1 MHRVSG
7 GGGGGTRMQW
17 RRTRRTTLLLLA
29 AAAAAACFAG
39 YKTSR
44 GIRGTM
50 EERGGGGGVLEIE
63 WVKVAGNAGGKRRGN
78 FASSLLE
85 TDKIAD
91 LKKSNKFEEK
101 PRKGARRNEAGKKID
116 SSSSN
121 SSSSNNNGNRSS
133 SSNGPL
139 KVILVAR

>member
-1 MHRVSG
+1 
-7 GGGGGTRMQW
+7 MQW
-17 RRTRRTTLLLLA
+17 RRTRRTTLLLMA

-63 WVKVAGNAGGKRRGN
+63 RVKVAGNAGEKRRGN

-101 PRKGARRNEAGKKID
+101 QKRGAGRNEAGKTID

-121 SSSSNNNGNRSS
+121 NRSS

-139 KVILVAR
+139 KIILVAR

>member
-1 MHRVSG
+1 
-7 GGGGGTRMQW
+7 MQW

-39 YKTSR
+39 YKASR

-50 EERGGGGGVLEIE
+50 EDRGGGGGVLEIE
-63 WVKVAGNAGGKRRGN
+63 RVKVAGNAGGKRRGN

-101 PRKGARRNEAGKKID
+101 PRKGAGRNEAGKKID
-116 SSSSN
+116 SN
-121 SSSSNNNGNRSS
+121 NNNSSNNNKSNRSS